1 MVFVH
6 GLTGGRESTWTEI
19 KSNVFWPRDLL
30 HHEIPNARIMT
41 FGYDADI
48 VNLLTP
54 ASSNNIRNHGQA
66 LAHELALK
74 RKRSKTVSHRIISK
88 SVDTKYVHR
97 TPVLLCS

>member
-6 GLTGGRESTWTEI
+6 GLTGGRESTWTET
-19 KSNVFWPRDLL
+19 KSKVFWPKDLL

-48 VNLLTP
+48 VNILTP

-66 LAHELALK
+66 LAHELGLK
-74 RKRSKTVSHRIISK
+74 RKRSKTVSLTIIHK
-88 SVDTKYVHR
+88 LVDTKYFNR
-97 TPVLLCS
+97 TLVPLCS